1 LTPAP
6 TRDPERIQPTDSM
19 QKIRCLFADDEPLMR
34 ERMRELLAEHGDEVE
49 VVAEAA
55 NGQQAL
61 EQFELHE
68 PDVCFLD
75 IRMPLKSGLEVAAEI
90 GDRAKIV
97 FCTAYDQFAIEAFER
112 GVVDYLL
119 KPVEAERLAITLE
132 RLRSNIDEP
141 AGDVTPVVHLLNSQQ
156 PRTSERL
163 KWIKALVGQDV
174 KMFAVDDVI
183 FFQSDTKYT
192 RVVTETE
199 DVLIRTPLKELLD
212 GLDQEVFWQV
222 HRGAIVNVRRIQR
235 VTRDGVEKHSL
246 VLRGTQERIGVSRHF
261 FHLFKQM

>member
-1 LTPAP
+1 M
-6 TRDPERIQPTDSM
+6 E
-19 QKIRCLFADDEPLMR
+19 KIRCLFADDEPLMR
-34 ERMRELLAEHGDEVE
+34 DRMRELLAQHESDFE
-49 VVAEAA
+49 VVAEAV
-55 NGQQAL
+55 NGQDAL
-61 EQFELHE
+61 EKFEATE

-112 GVVDYLL
+112 GAVDYLL
-119 KPVEAERLAITLE
+119 KPIEEERLAITLE
-132 RLRSNIDEP
+132 RLRNDVDIP
-141 AGDVTPVVHLLNSQQ
+141 ASDVTPVVHYLNSKS
-156 PRTSERL
+156 PRTADRL

-174 KMFAVDDVI
+174 KMFPVDDVI

-192 RVVTETE
+192 RVVTESE

-212 GLDQEVFWQV
+212 GLDPEVFWQV
-222 HRGAIVNVRRIQR
+222 HRGAIVNVNRIAKI
-235 VTRDGVEKHSL
+235 TRDGVEKHSL
-246 VLRGTQERIGVSRHF
+246 VLRGCNERIGVSRHF

>member
-1 LTPAP
+1 MDKL
-6 TRDPERIQPTDSM
+6 
-19 QKIRCLFADDEPLMR
+19 RCLFADDEPLMR
-34 ERMRELLAEHGDEVE
+34 ERMRDLLALHDDTVE

-55 NGQQAL
+55 NGAEAL
-61 EQFELHE
+61 EQFARHE
-68 PDVCFLD
+68 PEVCFLD
-75 IRMPLKSGLEVAAEI
+75 IRMPVKSGLEVAAEI
-90 GDRAKIV
+90 GDRARIV

-119 KPVEAERLAITLE
+119 KPVEEERLAITID
-132 RLRSNIDEP
+132 RLLDGSSEP
-141 AGDVTPVVHLLNSQQ
+141 PDDLAPVVHLLNSRE
-156 PRTSERL
+156 PRSAERL

-174 KMFAVDDVI
+174 KMFPVEDVI

-212 GLDQEVFWQV
+212 GLDPDVFWQV

-235 VTRDGVEKHSL
+235 ITRDGVEKHSL
-246 VLRGTQERIGVSRHF
+246 VLRGTPERIGVSRHF